1 MMKAMLDTPV
11 KGTNFEKT
19 SKSILYLGQS
29 VTGEEMWMS
38 PDQVKTHIFLSGST
52 GSGKTEMINNLL
64 ANTMAWGSGAL
75 VIDGKGDIGFFA
87 KMQLIARETGREED
101 LLLLNFM
108 KSNVAEGEAFS
119 SHTFNPFGFLSSS
132 ELCQIMATMI
142 PPADGDGVMW
152 RERAVVLM
160 NTIINVLTWLRDNKG
175 EPLTVSKIRTVLGL
189 PDFITLCERMKEMED
204 APERI
209 VSEMKFYLTSLPGYQ
224 ESKFRKQSQTT
235 FDQHGYLSMQ
245 WARTVGLLCTQY
257 GHILDAPIPDID
269 IRDVILNRRIL
280 VMLLP
285 SLDRSSSDIQNIGS
299 LMTGMIKSMLG
310 QALRTPVEGSWATV
324 VDDRITNAKTPF
336 MIIMDEVGQ
345 YLSDGMG
352 MLAQQARSLNI
363 GLVFATQDFDSLY
376 LMHPKETEAII
387 ANTNTK
393 ILMKAEN
400 PHSAKISA
408 ILAPFIQQKT
418 TNISLINMLDM
429 AKGAVL
435 RDRMFHAQL
444 QQDRELSM
452 DAVQKMDAQNL
463 AHLEHVEASQI
474 PDFGFLLR
482 SFSNGQMLVMNGKDC
497 IQGTANFIAI
507 EESPEAAPLAINHFF
522 DLRGYGKVEDE
533 TVQRKKLA
541 EDITAQFREKMDE
554 LRANGSV
561 SKEYALF
568 TNDLLDGTVF
578 TQETYRNKKDPTFL
592 TGNLESQDYRRV
604 WPQYIASLLLK
615 AVKIEKGTAFS
626 NLNEMVAKKRNE
638 SAGIEKG
645 PKVEPYDY
653 TQIIKDFA

>member
-19 SKSILYLGQS
+19 SKSILYLGQA

-132 ELCQIMATMI
+132 ELCQIMATMM
-142 PPADGDGVMW
+142 PPAYGDGVMW

-175 EPLTVSKIRTVLGL
+175 ETLTVSKIRTVLGL

-204 APERI
+204 APESI

-245 WARTVGLLCTQY
+245 WNRVVSLLVTQY

-418 TNISLINMLDM
+418 TKISLINMLDM

-435 RDRMFHAQL
+435 RDRLFHAQL

-497 IQGTANFIAI
+497 IQGTANFIAV

-533 TVQRKKLA
+533 TVPRKKLA

-554 LRANGSV
+554 LRASGSV

-638 SAGIEKG
+638 SARIEKG

>member
-1 MMKAMLDTPV
+1 MKMILDTPV
-11 KGTNFEKT
+11 KGTNFEKKA
-19 SKSILYLGQS
+19 KSILYLGQS

-87 KMQLIARETGREED
+87 KMQLIAREAGREED

-108 KSNVAEGEAFS
+108 KSNVMEGEAFS
-119 SHTFNPFGFLSSS
+119 SHTFNPFGFLTSG
-132 ELCQIMATMI
+132 ELCQIMATMM
-142 PPADGDGVMW
+142 PPAYGDGVMW

-160 NTIINVLTWLRDNKG
+160 NTIINVLTWLRDKKK
-175 EPLTVSKIRTVLGL
+175 EPLTVSRIRTVLGL
-189 PDFITLCERMKEMED
+189 PEFILLCERMKAMED
-204 APERI
+204 APENI

-224 ESKFRKQSQTT
+224 EAKLTKQSQTT

-245 WARTVGLLCTQY
+245 WSRPVGLLVTQY
-257 GHILDAPIPDID
+257 GHILDAPVPDID
-269 IRDVILNRRIL
+269 IRDVIINRRIL

-310 QALRTPVEGSWATV
+310 QALRTPIEGSWSTV
-324 VDDRITNAKTPF
+324 VDDRITNARTPF

-376 LMHPKETEAII
+376 LMHPRETEAII

-400 PHSAKISA
+400 PHSVKISA

-418 TNISLINMLDM
+418 TNISMMSMLDM

-435 RDRMFHAQL
+435 RDRMLHSQL
-444 QQDRELSM
+444 LQDRDLSV
-452 DAVQKMDAQNL
+452 DAARKMDAQNL
-463 AHLEHVEASQI
+463 SHLQNVEASQL

-497 IQGTANFIAI
+497 IQGTANFIAV
-507 EESPEAAPLAINHFF
+507 EDSLDAPPLAINYFF
-522 DLRGYGKVEDE
+522 DIRDYGKVDDE
-533 TVQRKKLA
+533 TVPRRKLA
-541 EDITAQFREKMDE
+541 EDITAQFRAKME
-554 LRANGSV
+554 SVRAKGEM
-561 SKEYALF
+561 SKEYARF
-568 TNDLLDGTVF
+568 TDDLGETGSF
-578 TQETYRNKKDPTFL
+578 YKQENYRNKKDPGFL
-592 TGNLESQDYRRV
+592 TGNFENQDHRKI
-604 WPQYIASLLLK
+604 WCQYIASVLLK
-615 AVKIEKGTAFS
+615 AVKIETGTAFFK
-626 NLNEMVAKKRNE
+626 MDVAVSRKRNE
-638 SAGIEKG
+638 GVRIEEG
-645 PKVEPYDY
+645 PKPKPYDFE
-653 TQIIKDFA
+653 QMIKDFA